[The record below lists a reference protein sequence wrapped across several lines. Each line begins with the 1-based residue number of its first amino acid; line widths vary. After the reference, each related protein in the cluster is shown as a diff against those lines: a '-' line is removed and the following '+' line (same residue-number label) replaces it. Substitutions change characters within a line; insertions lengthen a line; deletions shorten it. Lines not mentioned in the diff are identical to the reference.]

1 MDNVKRSKILI
12 VDDSE
17 LNRSLLSDM
26 LCADFD
32 IIEAENGQEAVDI
45 LHENELEIALMLLD
59 IVMPVMDGFEVLS
72 VMNKTG
78 SIKTI
83 PVIMIS
89 AESGGSYIDRAYN
102 LGAIDYISRPFDER
116 TVKHRVV
123 SNYLLTIKQKE
134 MSQLLSA
141 QMFEKEKDNS
151 IMIEILSHI
160 VEFRNGES
168 GLHVLHVHT
177 LTEMFLKKLME
188 KTDKYPL
195 TQKEI
200 RMICNASALHDIGKI
215 SIPSEVLNKP
225 GRFTPE
231 EFAIMKMHTV
241 EGAKMLQ
248 DVPFRSNE
256 EIVKYGYQ
264 ICRWHHER
272 YDGKGYPDG
281 LKGDNIP
288 IAAQVVAI
296 ADVYDALTSK
306 RVYKDAYS
314 HEEAIAMILRGE
326 CGCFNPILLECLKE
340 LGTKISEELQVVS
353 FGRASDNAIQATVE
367 EMIKSDAPDASARS
381 IRLLEYERMKFD
393 YLADISREVVFEYV
407 ATPEM
412 LKLPEWGAKNFGVPG
427 KIYNP
432 SKNPVWNK
440 IFSEQ
445 DFADFVAKLNAT
457 TPENPV
463 AVGRY
468 LFKIGEERKWNK
480 VIAKTIWGDDEAKGF
495 EGAIG
500 KFVDVN
506 DEMEAFE
513 TLEQKADCDSFTG
526 LLHYVPARKRITAI
540 LSESVNRRYAL
551 AVFDL
556 DNFKRA
562 NDTYGHLFGNEILKE
577 VSNRIK
583 SNIRSSDIAVRMGGD
598 EFVLFME
605 YKDSI
610 EPLIKRIFSRLT
622 KPYKDF
628 DIGIS
633 MGIALTETS
642 DIKFD
647 DLFKRADTAMYA
659 IKQGSK
665 NNYLF
670 YHDGLKEKL
679 EEAGKNRTQN
689 DDADQLPND

>member
-1 MDNVKRSKILI
+1 MDKAKRSKILI

-26 LCADFD
+26 LCDDFE
-32 IIEAENGQEAVDI
+32 IIEAENGHEAVAI
-45 LHENELEIALMLLD
+45 LHERELEISLVLLD

-72 VMNKTG
+72 VMNKKG
-78 SIKTI
+78 WIKTI

-89 AESGGSYIDRAYN
+89 AESSGSYIDRAYN

-134 MSQLLSA
+134 MSELLSA

-151 IMIEILSHI
+151 LMIEILSHI

-168 GLHVLHVHT
+168 GMHVLHVHT
-177 LTEMFLKKLME
+177 LTDMLLRKLME

-200 RMICNASALHDIGKI
+200 RLICNASALHDIGKI

-231 EFAIMKMHTV
+231 EFEIMKRHTV

-256 EIVKYGYQ
+256 ELIKYGYQ

-281 LKGDNIP
+281 LKGDDIP
-288 IAAQVVAI
+288 IAAQVVSV

-314 HEEAIAMILRGE
+314 HDEAIKMILKGE
-326 CGCFNPILLECLKE
+326 CGTFNPLLLECLKE
-340 LGTKISEELQVVS
+340 LGDKISDELQVVS
-353 FGRASDNAIQATVE
+353 FGSASDNAIRDTVE
-367 EMIKSDAPDASARS
+367 QMIKSDAPDVSARS

-407 ATPEM
+407 AMPEM
-412 LKLPEWGAKNFGVPG
+412 LKLPEWGAKNFGVPL
-427 KIYNP
+427 KIYDP
-432 SKNPVWNK
+432 SKNPVWTK
-440 IFSEQ
+440 VFSEK
-445 DFADFVAKLNAT
+445 DFADFLAKLNAT

-463 AVGRY
+463 ATGRY
-468 LFKIGEERKWNK
+468 LFRIGEERKWNK
-480 VIAKTIWGDDEAKGF
+480 VIAKTIWTDDEKKF

-506 DEMEAFE
+506 DEMEAYE
-513 TLEQKADCDSFTG
+513 SLEQKADCDSFTG
-526 LLHYVPARKRITAI
+526 LLHYIPACKRISTI
-540 LSESVNRRYAL
+540 LEESAGTRRYAL

-577 VSNRIK
+577 VAGRIK

-605 YKDSI
+605 YKDSV

-628 DIGIS
+628 DVSVS
-633 MGIALTETS
+633 MGIACTE
-642 DIKFD
+642 DGMFGFE

-659 IKQGSK
+659 IKHGTK

-670 YHDGLKEKL
+670 YHDGLKEHL
-679 EEAGKNRTQN
+679 EEAGSAREHNEDTHP
-689 DDADQLPND
+689 LPKA